1 MDENAGEEATIVLG
15 DFSNIEL
22 QYTSAIES
30 RFLSNINFD
39 SQSSLINLRKL
50 IFVFSEKFK
59 QIEIDY

>member
-1 MDENAGEEATIVLG
+1 MDENAGEDSTIVLG
-15 DFSNIEL
+15 DFSYIEL

>member
-1 MDENAGEEATIVLG
+1 MDENAGEDATIVLG

>member
-39 SQSSLINLRKL
+39 SKSSLINLRKL

>member
-39 SQSSLINLRKL
+39 SQSSLINLRTL